1 MAKRTKKTKPVKKA
15 KPARKRGHIAR
26 AAGPPPKYRA
36 AITVTDAGFTEPS
49 PTPDPA
55 HFVVQKNDTQYY
67 QLLNKKLLQPI
78 PPPRDASL
86 TPAELIFTLQKAWGS
101 RGAAR
106 VRQIQQAGQIVFHA
120 VGDTGPVA
128 SKGPATV
135 AMVADKMVEDFN
147 EPNPAD
153 VPAFFYHLGDVVYSF
168 GETMYYYD
176 QYYEPFRD
184 YPAPIIAIPGNHDGV
199 VYSGDPESSLDAYL
213 RNFCAT
219 SWQITAEAG
228 ALGRTAMIEPSV
240 YFNLQAPFVNLIGL
254 YSNVLEDP
262 GVISSEGSSS
272 SPVSDD
278 QLTFLHAQLAS
289 LRDAKYAGAV
299 IVAMHHPP
307 YTAGSLHGASPRML
321 QDLDKVFSAE
331 NFYPHAVLSGHAHNY
346 QRFTRHQ
353 GGRETPYIIAGTG
366 GHGVVNITA
375 GRGQPTLR
383 VPATSGQVTLEN
395 YAVRFGYLR
404 IVVNQQQL
412 SIEFHDAQNVT
423 GSKSPSDSVT
433 VDLASRTLATRRL

>member
-1 MAKRTKKTKPVKKA
+1 MAKRAKKA
-15 KPARKRGHIAR
+15 KPARKTHR
-26 AAGPPPKYRA
+26 APKSAGPPPKYRN
-36 AITVTDAGFTEPS
+36 AIAVQDAGFGEPS
-49 PTPDPA
+49 PTPDPTK
-55 HFVVQKNDTQYY
+55 FVVQKNDTQFY

-86 TPAELIFTLQKAWGS
+86 TAAELIFPLEKAWGS

-106 VRQIQQAGQIVFHA
+106 VKQIQKAGQIVFHA
-120 VGDTGPVA
+120 DGDTGPVA

-147 EPNPAD
+147 EQNPAD

-168 GETMYYYD
+168 GETVYYYD
-176 QYYEPFRD
+176 QFYEPFRE

-199 VYSGDPESSLDAYL
+199 VYSGDPESSLEAFL

-219 SWQITAEAG
+219 SWQITPEAG
-228 ALGRTAMIEPSV
+228 ALGRTAMIAPSV
-240 YFNLQAPFVNLIGL
+240 YFNLQAPFVNVIGL

-262 GVISSEGSSS
+262 GVISSEGSAS

-321 QDLDKVFSAE
+321 ADLDKVFSAE

-346 QRFTRHQ
+346 QRFTRRQ
-353 GGRETPYIIAGTG
+353 GGRETPYLIAGTG
-366 GHGVVNITA
+366 GHGVVNVSA
-375 GRGQPTLR
+375 GRSQPVLR
-383 VPATSGQVTLEN
+383 VPVTSGQITLEN

-404 IVVNQQQL
+404 IVVNEQQL
-412 SIEFHDAQNVT
+412 SIEFHDAQNGT
-423 GSKSPSDSVT
+423 GSKSPGDSVT
-433 VDLASRTLATRRL
+433 VDLASRTLASSRA